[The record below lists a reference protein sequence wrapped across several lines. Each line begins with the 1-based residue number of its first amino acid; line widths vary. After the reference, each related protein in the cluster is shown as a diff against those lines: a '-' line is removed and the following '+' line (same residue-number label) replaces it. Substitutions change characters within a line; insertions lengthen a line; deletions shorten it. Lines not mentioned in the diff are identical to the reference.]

1 VTHCG
6 AVGAGQAVKLINNA
20 LVFEHVAALAEM
32 MAIGE
37 RAGVEPAVLLNA
49 VSRGSGDSFVLR
61 NHGTKAMLPRVYP
74 ERSFSAD
81 YVLKDMAGVLELA
94 GQTGISGAGDGD
106 GARLLRAAGRRRR
119 GQPLFPD
126 PAGAGVRPARAGRPT
141 KP

>member
-6 AVGAGQAVKLINNA
+6 AIGAGQAVKLINNA

-37 RAGVEPAVLLNA
+37 RAGVEPSVLLNA

-74 ERSFSAD
+74 ERSFSAS

-94 GQTGISGAGDGD
+94 DQTGIP
-106 GARLLRAAGRRRR
+106 ARVTETVRDYYERLVG
-119 GQPLFPD
+119 
-126 PAGAGVRPARAGRPT
+126 AGAGNRYFPILLELVSGRLTPGAST